1 MTTNQIKEKS
11 TYELKD
17 LLITFKNHLN
27 YYVDKTDASELS
39 DSQFVYNSNMA
50 QTYADYVQKISLEL
64 RERAK

>member
-11 TYELKD
+11 TYELKN
-17 LLITFKNHLN
+17 LLITFTNHLN

-39 DSQFVYNSNMA
+39 DSLFVYNSNMA